1 MSRLRSVVSVLF
13 RLSPAVCALAL
24 LPRGLSASL
33 ITTVT
38 VPEPASAILI
48 ATGLAAV
55 ALEARRRKKK

>member
-1 MSRLRSVVSVLF
+1 MSRLKSVVSVLF
-13 RLSPAVCALAL
+13 RLSPGVCALAL